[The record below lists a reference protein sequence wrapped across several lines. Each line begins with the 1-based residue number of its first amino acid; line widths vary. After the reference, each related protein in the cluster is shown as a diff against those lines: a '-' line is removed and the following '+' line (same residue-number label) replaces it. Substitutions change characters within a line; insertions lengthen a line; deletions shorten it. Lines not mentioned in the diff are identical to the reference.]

1 MINILI
7 RHSANRKEELKRCIA
22 SIQVQ
27 LYQSIHLILSADS
40 EEAHQNIID
49 VVGPTQLSYQVVRV
63 ESTGVAFHW
72 NFYCNN
78 LKERV
83 TSGWFFYLDDD
94 DTLVDSYCLKQINT
108 HLIYPYQAVICQ
120 FLRKGKPKP
129 EIARAGELKTEHI
142 IRGKIGGSCIF
153 LHTMNKNIAH
163 WDGQRAADFRF
174 IRDVSMKLPM
184 LYVPIPVVR
193 AENNGRKGK

>member
-7 RHSANRKEELKRCIA
+7 RHSEGRKEELKRCIA
-22 SIQVQ
+22 SIQNQ
-27 LYQSIHLILSADS
+27 LYKSLHLIVSADS
-40 EEAHQNIID
+40 EVAHQSVFDILEPA
-49 VVGPTQLSYQVVRV
+49 GLSYQIVRV
-63 ESTGVAFHW
+63 QNTSVPFHW

-78 LKERV
+78 LKEHV

-94 DTLVDSYCLKQINT
+94 DTLVDSYCLKQIST

-129 EIARAGELKTEHI
+129 IGQYAGKMLPDQV

-153 LHTMNKNIAH
+153 LHAMNKNIAH